1 VLSIAALL
9 RFGVSEHPVD
19 WLFAALALGIG
30 ILTKTIPMI
39 LVPLLMAGW
48 KKLENR
54 TRILGAILLV
64 GPVALG
70 LSVLF
75 ALVPRAILQHVIQYR
90 SLGGVFGVS
99 GILAATVNP
108 QPARMVRLALL
119 LILGGIVLLA
129 SVQAARRGVGDPA
142 RLILLCAF
150 LLMSIIVLGP
160 GYGPQYV
167 AWFLPLLILTANS
180 FDIAWRRIL
189 MLWGSIAVV
198 TYVLEYS
205 LLPSHGALLFH
216 LISARYLAWAGAL
229 TTPGGLTLLRL
240 PLFLSYCL
248 LWGKAGALLSSD
260 GRHALRV

>member
-1 VLSIAALL
+1 
-9 RFGVSEHPVD
+9 
-19 WLFAALALGIG
+19 
-30 ILTKTIPMI
+30 MI

-54 TRILGAILLV
+54 TRILGAILLG

-70 LSVLF
+70 LSILF

-90 SLGGVFGVS
+90 SFGGVFGVS
-99 GILAATVNP
+99 GLLAATVNP

-119 LILGGIVLLA
+119 LILGGIVLLT

-167 AWFLPLLILTANS
+167 AWFLPLLTLTASS
-180 FDIAWRRIL
+180 FDVAWRRIL

-198 TYVLEYS
+198 TYLLEDS